1 MTMASVS
8 IAPFYRIGTDRLG
21 AMENQMTAEGLEAL
35 RAEIAE
41 LEGPARRAIAEE
53 IKTARGFGDLKE
65 NAEYHEAKN
74 AQARLET
81 KILQLRQRLGDAR
94 VVEAAHGDVV
104 GFGSTVELEDEA
116 TGKRVTYTLVA
127 GHEASAGEGK
137 LSAESPMATALDGL
151 KSGDVAVVRTPR
163 GERRLK
169 VIAVRLAR
177 KTLRRRASGH
187 GRSGCSVSETTSP
200 PTLARSSQPVAQ
212 RRCVGRLGERRGGEL
227 ALADRPAARGH
238 QQLPAEHD
246 RALEVRVRG
255 HPRVARRLLREQ
267 PAGRERPAHE
277 PGARHLVGVL
287 ADEQRAARPSSTE
300 A

>member
-1 MTMASVS
+1 MA
-8 IAPFYRIGTDRLG
+8 ALYRIGRGRLG
-21 AMENQMTAEGLEAL
+21 VMENQMTAEGLEAL

-94 VVEAAHGDVV
+94 VVEAAQGDVI

-127 GHEASAGEGK
+127 GHEASASEGK
-137 LSAESPMATALDGL
+137 LSAESPMASALDG
-151 KSGDVAVVRTPR
+151 KRTGEVAVVPAPR

-169 VIAVRLAR
+169 VIAVR
-177 KTLRRRASGH
+177 
-187 GRSGCSVSETTSP
+187 
-200 PTLARSSQPVAQ
+200 
-212 RRCVGRLGERRGGEL
+212 
-227 ALADRPAARGH
+227 
-238 QQLPAEHD
+238 
-246 RALEVRVRG
+246 
-255 HPRVARRLLREQ
+255 
-267 PAGRERPAHE
+267 
-277 PGARHLVGVL
+277 
-287 ADEQRAARPSSTE
+287 
-300 A
+300 